1 MTGQQPHP
9 GTGITMM
16 GDVVAKV
23 SIEKILNAVGV
34 KSVET
39 VNPFDLKTAIAAVQ
53 KAADLSTKESSVTA
67 IIFKS
72 PCIAVA
78 AKLAKEGTL
87 GESVK
92 NTDVVPGSKKYV
104 VSADKC
110 KSCRKCITELGCPAL
125 VIKEGKAFVEPSLCF
140 GCSLCEQVCP
150 FGAIAEG
157 KAGGAK

>member
-1 MTGQQPHP
+1 MADRKG
-9 GTGITMM
+9 TMM

-104 VSADKC
+104 VSTDKC
-110 KSCRKCITELGCPAL
+110 KSCSSQTMCR
-125 VIKEGKAFVEPSLCF
+125 
-140 GCSLCEQVCP
+140 
-150 FGAIAEG
+150 
-157 KAGGAK
+157 